1 MSGYN
6 PLCFKPRLL
15 PLACFVWML
24 VLLSG
29 CGPTLTEQKQLAA
42 LSHSL
47 LVRCQTSRKDCPKM
61 EVRRCVEACKYA
73 VDAIQKAQEARSA
86 GLPDSDLSVTA
97 AGLTSVARSI
107 CEPLAWM
114 H

>member
-6 PLCFKPRLL
+6 PLCSKPRLPL
-15 PLACFVWML
+15 PRASLMCVL
-24 VLLSG
+24 VLLFG

-42 LSHSL
+42 LSHGL
-47 LVRCQTSRKDCPKM
+47 LVRCQTSRDCQKT
-61 EVRRCVEACKYA
+61 EVRRCVEACKHA

>member
-6 PLCFKPRLL
+6 PLCFRPRLL
-15 PLACFVWML
+15 HLACFVW
-24 VLLSG
+24 VPLLLFG

-47 LVRCQTSRKDCPKM
+47 LVRCQTSRDCQKT
-61 EVRRCVEACKYA
+61 EVRRCVEACKHA

>member
-1 MSGYN
+1 MCGYK
-6 PLCFKPRLL
+6 PLSCKSLL
-15 PLACFVWML
+15 PLACLVWAI
-24 VLLSG
+24 VLLLG
-29 CGPTLTEQKQLAA
+29 CGPALTEQRQLAA
-42 LSHSL
+42 LSHSML
-47 LVRCQTSRKDCPKM
+47 LRCQTSHDCQKT
-61 EVRRCVEACKYA
+61 EVRRCVEACKHA